1 MLEFETSRF
10 GRLEVAEDRIINFPE
25 GLLGFPEIKRYVL
38 MDYKDTPLKWLQ
50 AIDDP
55 DVAFIVA
62 EPAII
67 APDYSVKLD
76 PATRQYL
83 NLEND
88 DDLAVL
94 VIIRVEGENI
104 IGNYQGPL
112 MVNASLM
119 RGVQVVIDKV
129 RNDKAN
135 NAHGTVK

>member
-10 GRLEVAEDRIINFPE
+10 GRLEVAENRIINFPE

-67 APDYSVKLD
+67 APDYSVKPD

-104 IGNYQGPL
+104 IRNYQGPL